1 VKRPLGLRS
10 RMMLLFCAV
19 VGVLLAGSFITLYA
33 WLARKTHAEFD
44 QRAVEA
50 AAPVAADISSDGDAD
65 DVAQLNLP
73 DEYFEVTGRD
83 GRVLARSLNLA
94 PGALR
99 LPPGALGIHGL
110 LLFDI
115 GDSPYGRLRMVA
127 QPVAIGKT
135 PAILFLAMPV
145 VGRER
150 TLAELRHGLGAL
162 LMLSLAVMALVSTW
176 YVGRSLR
183 PIAALTEHASLLA
196 RRLETKGGAL
206 TGDPLPAGV
215 TGSPDEIGQ
224 LGAAFDRL
232 WVQMGMAVA
241 QLRQFVSD
249 ASHEL
254 RTPLSVLRGE
264 TELVLGEPRTG
275 EEYRRAL
282 EVIQDELGKLSRIV
296 EGLFTLTLADAGQ
309 LRLAREPLYL
319 NEVLEEA
326 CALAESRARSKDIRI
341 ERSLASELPYQGDET
356 WLRQLFLSFLDNAV
370 KYSPPGTR
378 VRVSLE
384 PRNGPGPQVEFSDE
398 GPGIAPDHLPHIFE
412 RFYRAGADEA
422 QSGGLGLAI
431 AQAIVGACGGTIE
444 CSSRPG
450 AGTRFTVRLPAAP
463 PEANLNKN

>member
-1 VKRPLGLRS
+1 MRRPLGLRA

-19 VGVLLAGSFITLYA
+19 VGILLAGSFAMLYA
-33 WLARKTHAEFD
+33 WLSTKTRAEFD
-44 QRAVEA
+44 QRLREA
-50 AAPVAADISSDGDAD
+50 AAPVAADITSDGDAD
-65 DVAQLNLP
+65 DVSQLDLP
-73 DEYFEVTGRD
+73 YEYFEVTDREGRA
-83 GRVLARSLNLA
+83 LARSRNLR
-94 PGALR
+94 PDSLR
-99 LPPGALGIHGL
+99 LPAGATGIGGL
-110 LLFDI
+110 ALFDV
-115 GDSPYGRLRMVA
+115 GDSAYGRLRMVA
-127 QPVAIGKT
+127 QPVSIGKT

-145 VGRER
+145 AGREQ
-150 TLAELRHGLGAL
+150 TLADLRRGLGAL
-162 LMLSLAVMALVSTW
+162 LALSLAVMALVSTW

-196 RRLETKGGAL
+196 RRLETQSGAL
-206 TGDPLPAGV
+206 PGDPLPEGL
-215 TGSPDEIGQ
+215 TDHPDEIGQ
-224 LGAAFDRL
+224 LATAFDRL
-232 WVQMGMAVA
+232 WEQMRMAVA

-264 TELVLGEPRTG
+264 TELVLEEPRSE

-326 CALAESRARSKDIRI
+326 CALAESRGRAKDIRV
-341 ERSLASELPYQGDET
+341 ERSLRSDVPYQGDET

-384 PRNGPGPQVEFSDE
+384 ANDGLGPVVEFADE
-398 GPGIAPDHLPHIFE
+398 GPGIAPEHLPHIFE
-412 RFYRAGADEA
+412 RFYRGGADEA

-450 AGTRFTVRLPAAP
+450 AGTRFTVHLPAMP